1 MMNIFEL
8 SCRGTDVFDQRF
20 LRSLLKQ
27 WRQKMATPRKNE
39 QGEALATFAESSRS
53 KRKVP
58 KQPSLQ
64 ADEHTAPVPTES
76 KKKDKA
82 ATKVLAEG
90 ATGTDQGSEEAVRE
104 LPDRIIDSRD

>member
-1 MMNIFEL
+1 
-8 SCRGTDVFDQRF
+8 
-20 LRSLLKQ
+20 
-27 WRQKMATPRKNE
+27 MAIPRKNE

-58 KQPSLQ
+58 KRPSLK
-64 ADEHTAPVPTES
+64 ADQHTAPIPTDS

-90 ATGTDQGSEEAVRE
+90 ATGADQGSEEAIRE
-104 LPDRIIDSRD
+104 LPDRIIESRDGHGRRRR